1 MNLKEELTK
10 YKDLTLELINSVEK
24 EDYDSLDS
32 LLADRQNV
40 IDTIDE
46 LTYSKEEFLYLCKNL
61 DILVL
66 NQKLIKISNQ
76 KKSEIRKHIDE
87 LRVSKNA
94 NKSYNKR
101 FAVDSVF
108 FNKKI

>member
-1 MNLKEELTK
+1 MNLKEELIN
-10 YKDLTLELINSVEK
+10 YKNLTLELITSVEK

-32 LLADRQNV
+32 LLSDRQNV
-40 IDTIDE
+40 IEEINK
-46 LTYSKEEFLYLCKNL
+46 LTYSKEEFLCLCRNL

-66 NQKLIKISNQ
+66 NQKLIKISSE
-76 KKSEIRKHIDE
+76 KKSSIRKHIDE

-108 FNKKI
+108 FNKKT